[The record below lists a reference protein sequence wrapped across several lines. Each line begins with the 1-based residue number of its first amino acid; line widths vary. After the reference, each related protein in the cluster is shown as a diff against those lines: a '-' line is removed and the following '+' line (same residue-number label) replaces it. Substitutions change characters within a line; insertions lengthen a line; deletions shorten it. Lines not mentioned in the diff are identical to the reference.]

1 MGPVFSVQSS
11 FQTLRHQ
18 ALLRAMADW
27 AYTVSV
33 AIVFDQEIHVDY
45 RQFYVESGSGWAAD
59 LNESLGGQANGLCG
73 AAVPGQLFLITG
85 LHTGR
90 ARVTV
95 EVLDAPAPIGDEW
108 EDVVEASFRPVT
120 AKVALVQWAGEAS
133 WPLPL
138 APIDYRVRYSATGM
152 DRARGRDTLLA
163 GEPLVDRY
171 LLQLW
176 PAPLAPDAVI
186 RETSRCAAYWN
197 AHARTLPSP
206 PTPQE
211 RAEAKQRER
220 AAREQ
225 ARQEAARAFE
235 ARRWGGRLPDERV
248 RRTNGA
254 LELARLDRELV
265 DGITDLDPATQRAVA
280 VWAARRACA
289 AAGLTDLDWVKPVL
303 AALERG
309 ESLPFA
315 DLGEAFRLLDADPH
329 VRRTTVASYDGRDE
343 HISQQHM
350 AVPALWSAAAD
361 DPLGA
366 GLESL
371 FHAMVTFGIDYR
383 RLMSEVREAFPEL
396 AERDPGGG

>member
-1 MGPVFSVQSS
+1 
-11 FQTLRHQ
+11 
-18 ALLRAMADW
+18 MADW
-27 AYTVSV
+27 AYTASV

-59 LNESLGGQANGLCG
+59 PLNESLGGQANGLCG
-73 AAVPGQLFLITG
+73 AAVPGQLLFLITG

-90 ARVTV
+90 TRVTV

-152 DRARGRDTLLA
+152 DRARRRDTLLA
-163 GEPLVDRY
+163 GEPLLDRY

-211 RAEAKQRER
+211 RAEAKQREQ

-235 ARRWGGRLPDERV
+235 ARRWLPDERV

-329 VRRTTVASYDGRDE
+329 VRRTTVASYDGRHD

-371 FHAMVTFGIDYR
+371 FPRWSRSGSTTGASCPRCAR
-383 RLMSEVREAFPEL
+383 RSPSWRNAILAVASVVLSE
-396 AERDPGGG
+396 ERRAGTC